1 MYVHVTWLKQTNE
14 RTNKQTNKH
23 EPSLNQGSSRDGD
36 HKYNLQSS
44 LVCQNL
50 VCLPLP
56 TRSMQHQWQ
65 LMISCFLLTPC
76 LGSRHL
82 FANSC
87 YISCL
92 SCAIDVFFV
101 KNLLLCWRWAKLAWV
116 GVGGV
121 VMLTSK
127 NKWLVNSIGVLT
139 GQGAQ
144 GHRAA
149 SQNTSVWQGVVVLCL
164 ADLHVLAFF
173 DGPKFLALVWQ

>member
-1 MYVHVTWLKQTNE
+1 MWPCVVLKNNQSI
-14 RTNKQTNKH
+14 KQTNKQ

-65 LMISCFLLTPC
+65 LMISCFSLTPC
-76 LGSRHL
+76 LVSRHL

-92 SCAIDVFFV
+92 S
-101 KNLLLCWRWAKLAWV
+101 LLRICCYVEDGPSWLGLGWAVWCCWRPKSSDSWIL
-116 GVGGV
+116 V
-121 VMLTSK
+121 VYLPDR
-127 NKWLVNSIGVLT
+127 VLKVT
-139 GQGAQ
+139 ALPLRI
-144 GHRAA
+144 H
-149 SQNTSVWQGVVVLCL
+149 L
-164 ADLHVLAFF
+164 F
-173 DGPKFLALVWQ
+173 DKALWFCA